1 MTTDYPPTAGGVHC
15 NINININI
23 NIAHRHRIGIL
34 KDVGHREKAY
44 NTNPPISLYYSLG
57 GRGG

>member
-1 MTTDYPPTAGGVHC
+1 MTIEYTHTGGGVHC

-23 NIAHRHRIGIL
+23 GHRHRIGIL

-44 NTNPPISLYYSLG
+44 NTNPPFSLYY
-57 GRGG
+57 